1 MHAYELDTGLSH
13 RLVGVRGDYR
23 DALLTIAFAHK
34 FPLARLFNN
43 MLVRTSHRSQN
54 EPRIGGRDV
63 VKIALRI

>member
-23 DALLTIAFAHK
+23 DALLTIAFAH
-34 FPLARLFNN
+34 NN